1 MHEAIAIESPHTGQ
15 KKRGLGPAERRGG
28 RGEGATAGWLSS
40 LQPEDDKIYL
50 FSVERCI
57 ALHAECYAVLS
68 CVICVS
74 ALIIIDADR

>member
-1 MHEAIAIESPHTGQ
+1 MHGAIAIEE
-15 KKRGLGPAERRGG
+15 ERARTSREG
-28 RGEGATAGWLSS
+28 RGEVAAAGWLSS
-40 LQPEDDKIYL
+40 LQPEDDTIYL